1 MRISWLLLQDVQTEK
16 LKCAV
21 EAFTVRGRY
30 ANRYYS
36 VLGAQYK
43 VKSNS
48 LGFSSC
54 KLLCV
59 LVIDLRPGNW
69 DRVICNV

>member
-1 MRISWLLLQDVQTEK
+1 MQTEK

-21 EAFTVRGRY
+21 EACKVRGRY
-30 ANRYYS
+30 ANRYCS
-36 VLGAQYK
+36 VPGAQYK
-43 VKSNS
+43 VRSNS

-59 LVIDLRPGNW
+59 LVIDLPPGNW
-69 DRVICNV
+69 DR